1 MNSYGKVTNTCIY
14 EQSYIHKDV
23 HCNVICNNKKYLIT
37 EKLTECP
44 LVEKS
49 SKKKVL
55 WKTNSAT
62 TYKKGGITIYRQN

>member
-49 SKKKVL
+49 SKKKKYSGRL
-55 WKTNSAT
+55 TLQPLT
-62 TYKKGGITIYRQN
+62 KKEV

>member
-1 MNSYGKVTNTCIY
+1 MNSYGKVTNTYIY
-14 EQSYIHKDV
+14 KQNYIHKDV

-49 SKKKVL
+49 SKKKSTL
-55 WKTNSAT
+55 ED
-62 TYKKGGITIYRQN
+62 